1 MGNKKKKKNG
11 YMYIH
16 CNLRGRQP
24 NNKRAGAARKVGL
37 APIRFP
43 LLELLVLES
52 RDRRFRKR

>member
-1 MGNKKKKKNG
+1 
-11 YMYIH
+11 MYIH
-16 CNLRGRQP
+16 CNLRGQQP